1 MYEIIYAVHFF
12 VINSLVVTLITVVLF
27 EILNKYDVF
36 DIYDEKR
43 IINEQLQLWQTILCV
58 LFKVLLWFYW
68 VVIEIWGVDR
78 FLEMLNIKPYK
89 AALDIK

>member
-1 MYEIIYAVHFF
+1 MYEIIYTVHFF

-36 DIYDEKR
+36 DIYDENR
-43 IINEQLQLWQTILCV
+43 IINERLQLWQTILCV